1 MRGRTF
7 FGMKT
12 VELAPPRV
20 ERVRFEPVGEFTLCY
35 LDFQDVSSPEEA
47 FAAIATAKI
56 AIGKTPPFSLRVLTD
71 VTGSK
76 MSLPVIA
83 ALQELARA
91 NAPHVTKSAV
101 VGLSLPHR
109 VALRQIRRLTGRD
122 IRDFTNR
129 DAAIAYLRG

>member
-1 MRGRTF
+1 MN
-7 FGMKT
+7 T
-12 VELAPPRV
+12 VQLAPPAR
-20 ERVRFEPVGEFTLCY
+20 ERIQFEPTGAFTLCF
-35 LDFQDVSSPEEA
+35 LNFQGIRDPEEA
-47 FAAIATAKI
+47 FAAIAAAKI
-56 AIGKTPPFSLRVLTD
+56 AIGKTTPLSLRVLTD
-71 VTGSK
+71 VTDSK

-122 IRDFTNR
+122 IRDFANR
-129 DAAIAYLRG
+129 EDALAYLRG

>member
-1 MRGRTF
+1 
-7 FGMKT
+7 MKT
-12 VELAPPRV
+12 VELAPPAI
-20 ERVRFEPVGEFTLCY
+20 ERIRFESAGEFTLCF
-35 LDFQDVSSPEEA
+35 LNFQDVRDADEA
-47 FAAIATAKI
+47 FAAIAAAKI
-56 AIGKTPPFSLRVLTD
+56 AISKTPPFSLRVLTD

-122 IRDFTNR
+122 IRDFTDR
-129 DAAIAYLRG
+129 AAALAYLRG

>member
-7 FGMKT
+7 SGMIT
-12 VELAPPRV
+12 VELAPPAL
-20 ERVRFEPVGEFTLCY
+20 ERIRFEPAGAFTLCY
-35 LDFQDVSSPEEA
+35 LNFQGVLDTEEA
-47 FAAIATAKI
+47 FAAIAAAKI
-56 AIGKTPPFSLRVLTD
+56 AIGKTPPGSLRVLTD
-71 VTGSK
+71 VTASK

-91 NAPHVTKSAV
+91 NARHVTRSAV

-129 DAAIAYLRG
+129 EDALAYLRA

>member
-1 MRGRTF
+1 MCF
-7 FGMKT
+7 
-12 VELAPPRV
+12 
-20 ERVRFEPVGEFTLCY
+20 
-35 LDFQDVSSPEEA
+35 LDFHGISDAEEA
-47 FAAIATAKI
+47 FAAIAAARVAI
-56 AIGKTPPFSLRVLTD
+56 AQTPPFSLRVLTD

-91 NAPHVTKSAV
+91 NARHVTKSAV

-122 IRDFTNR
+122 IRDFANR
-129 DAAIAYLRG
+129 QAALAYLRD